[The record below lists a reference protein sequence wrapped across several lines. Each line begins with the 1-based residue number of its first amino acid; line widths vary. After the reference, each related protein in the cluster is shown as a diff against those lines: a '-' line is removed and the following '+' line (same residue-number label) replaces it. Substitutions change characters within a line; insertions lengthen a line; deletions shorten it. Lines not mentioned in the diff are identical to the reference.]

1 MPGKF
6 DDLYK
11 RTPIRA
17 LEGQAGILQTI
28 LFLEKVGEV
37 NFQKIVGDAGI
48 TGRSLYGSL
57 EKLGKLGLIKQR
69 TDSTSYPPKNMITL
83 TEKGKKIAIKL
94 KEVEIVLRDESE

>member
-1 MPGKF
+1 MPSKF

-11 RTPIRA
+11 RTPLRA
-17 LEGQAGILQTI
+17 LEGQAGILQTLI
-28 LFLEKVGEV
+28 FLEKKGEV
-37 NFQKIVGDAGI
+37 NFQKIVEDAGI

-83 TEKGKKIAIKL
+83 TEKGRKITIKL
-94 KEVEIVLRDESE
+94 IDIETVLRDSND